1 MTDYKTI
8 SDYNSQAHLELM
20 DKQAKILEKMMQ
32 PTMYVT
38 QETLCDKFA
47 MFALMGIMARHDSLM
62 PEIVADIAYSYANA
76 MMEKRK

>member
-1 MTDYKTI
+1 MTDY
-8 SDYNSQAHLELM
+8 NSKAHLELI
-20 DKQAKILEKMMQ
+20 DKQAKLLEQMMT
-32 PTMYVT
+32 PTMYIT
-38 QETLCDKFA
+38 QETLRDKFA

>member
-1 MTDYKTI
+1 MSDYKTI

-38 QETLCDKFA
+38 QKTLRDEFA
-47 MFALMGIMARHDSLM
+47 MAALFGVNTKEFDPKEIASKAFAIADAMLEAR
-62 PEIVADIAYSYANA
+62 
-76 MMEKRK
+76 K